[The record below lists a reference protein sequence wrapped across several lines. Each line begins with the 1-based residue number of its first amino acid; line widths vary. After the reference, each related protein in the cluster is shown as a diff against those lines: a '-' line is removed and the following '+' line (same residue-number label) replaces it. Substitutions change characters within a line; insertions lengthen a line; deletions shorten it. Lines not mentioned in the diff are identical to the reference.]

1 MTDKK
6 NYLQKKWR
14 PETTFKKRG
23 KTRSLMI
30 RRIFKKNDNMKK
42 VLILGCVFLL
52 TSLFSVAQPNLEWTK
67 SFNGQ
72 QSMGD
77 DGRQIIQLPDG
88 NIVAAGNM
96 VNFATETALYYDTY
110 VVKLSPNGVVLAEET
125 INLDDYLSDEIVKM
139 TADEFGNMYMAVKSL
154 DYGSN
159 ISTVEIYKYNSA
171 LEQIWH
177 TSYAKTDTTCIVA
190 DMVLDNENNIV
201 VAASVGTILFSDIY
215 LLKFDNDG
223 DLIHSGIFTSAD
235 IIFRTAVCLA
245 TDNINN
251 YYIGGHQT
259 ISDINYSYTDMLLV
273 KFNSTGNLIW
283 NRVYDGPINMYDF
296 ATVVKT
302 DNDNNIYFAGV
313 SEDDHG
319 GGPEGDFALLK
330 YNTDGDTIWTRRY
343 DGGFGGDWPV
353 AMVIDNAGNCYVT
366 GWTISENGSKST
378 TVLKYSPSGNIE
390 WTYTYDGVG
399 YYFNDP
405 YDIGLFPNGN
415 ILIIG
420 ATQPDMFPT
429 DWNIICLNSEGN
441 ELWRETFTGNGTSNQ
456 WNLPLQLL
464 IVSNSEF
471 YVIGFADIDMNDS
484 DMLIAKY
491 SEGNT
496 SVDEIKFFSEIRL
509 YPNPA
514 TTFINIVIEGT
525 ASNPSEFIIKIY
537 DVHGR
542 IIDNQKFYSNE
553 FQLNVSKLTKG
564 IYLYEIISVNS
575 IRKTGRFIVE

>member
-1 MTDKK
+1 
-6 NYLQKKWR
+6 
-14 PETTFKKRG
+14 
-23 KTRSLMI
+23 
-30 RRIFKKNDNMKK
+30 MKK
-42 VLILGCVFLL
+42 VFILGFVYLT
-52 TSLFSVAQPNLEWTK
+52 TSLSLMAQPNLEWTK
-67 SFNGQ
+67 NFIGQ
-72 QSMGD
+72 ENMFDEGKQL
-77 DGRQIIQLPDG
+77 IQLPDG
-88 NIVAAGNM
+88 SIIAAGNM
-96 VNFATETALYYDTY
+96 VNYATEYALYFDTY
-110 VVKLSPNGVVLAEET
+110 LVKLSPEGVVLAEET
-125 INLDDYLSDEIVKM
+125 INIGNYYSDEIIKM
-139 TADEFGNMYMAVKSL
+139 LSDDVGNIYLAVRSESVNEN
-154 DYGSN
+154 YF
-159 ISTVEIYKYNSA
+159 STVELYKYNSE

-201 VAASVGTILFSDIY
+201 VAAYVGTILFSDIY
-215 LLKFDNDG
+215 LLKYNNDG
-223 DLIHSGIFTSAD
+223 NLMHSGIYTSND

-245 TDNINN
+245 TDNNNN

-259 ISDINYSYTDMLLV
+259 ISNTNNSFTDMLLV
-273 KFNSTGNLIW
+273 KFNLTCDLIW

-296 ATVVKT
+296 ATALRI

-313 SEDDHG
+313 SEDEHG

-353 AMVIDNAGNCYVT
+353 AMVIDNAGNCYIT
-366 GWTISENGSKST
+366 GWTISESNSKST
-378 TVLKYSPSGNIE
+378 TVLKYSLSGNLE

-405 YDIGLFPNGN
+405 TDIGLFPNGN

-420 ATQPDMFPT
+420 QMQPDMFPSN
-429 DWNIICLNSEGN
+429 WNLICLNSAGQ
-441 ELWRETFTGNGTSNQ
+441 ELWQETFTGNGTTNG
-456 WNLPLQLL
+456 WDLPLQLL
-464 IVSNSEF
+464 ITSDSEF

-491 SEGNT
+491 SVGIT
-496 SVDEIKFFSEIRL
+496 SVDEINFFSEIRL

-514 TTFINIVIEGT
+514 SKFINIVIEGT

-553 FQLNVSKLTKG
+553 FQLNVSKQTKG

-575 IRKTGRFIVE
+575 MRKTGRFIVE